1 VIRPSRVVSAGAFLV
16 ALAAV
21 PVHAQQVAPDSSTRA
36 SGTAPAARDSA
47 TVPSRPKLDPSAD
60 TNSAQANYA
69 YGIKAVYDNPA
80 EAVRAFY
87 WASRIDPSSGDA
99 MYGLWTARL
108 ITMDDAK
115 LDAYLERG
123 RAKRTPSQL
132 ALDSLI
138 YRAYEVNPFLFS
150 SIDGALKRRTLEADA
165 SRIVPRLT
173 PMQRIEFVERRMQEA
188 EKHPELAYSEG
199 RFQAAL
205 DAYAFQLYASRLF
218 GEVRAKKNPS
228 PKEKRY
234 AEMVK
239 VELGFSRA
247 DMHAK
252 RARIFFQLH
261 ELDSASTE
269 MTAALSAMEAQDSG
283 AAQLLYLSKAIFDQS
298 LGMIYEHDRRFD
310 LAREA
315 YGRALQE
322 DLSYYPAHSR
332 IAQLE
337 LEKGDTTSA
346 LSEMDLAVQ
355 LEPGDPALRYR
366 YAEVLV
372 HARRDAEAA
381 QQLRKSIA
389 LDAYYGSPHLL
400 LATIGDLEDY
410 AAAAIDEYQRYVAL
424 AARNDPQLPRVKMRL
439 AKLSAS
445 LASTQPH

>member
-1 VIRPSRVVSAGAFLV
+1 VRAVSRSIAASGVVF
-16 ALAAV
+16 ALIASSLR
-21 PVHAQQVAPDSSTRA
+21 AQQPLADSSARA
-36 SGTAPAARDSA
+36 ADTAAAPA
-47 TVPSRPKLDPSAD
+47 RPKLDPNAD

-69 YGIKAVYDNPA
+69 YGMKMIDENP
-80 EAVRAFY
+80 EESVRAFY

-99 MYGLWTARL
+99 MYALWTARL
-108 ITMDDAK
+108 ITMGDAQ

-123 RAKRTPSQL
+123 RAKRTPGQL

-150 SIDGALKRRTLEADA
+150 SVDGALMRRKLEADA

-173 PMQRIEFVERRMQEA
+173 PMQRIEFVERRMREA

-218 GEVRAKKNPS
+218 GEMPAKKNPTA
-228 PKEKRY
+228 KEKRY

-252 RARIFFQLH
+252 RARIFFRLH
-261 ELDSASTE
+261 QLDSASTE

-283 AAQLLYLSKAIFDQS
+283 GSQLLYLSKAIFDQS

-322 DLSYYPAHSR
+322 DLSYYPAHSHL
-332 IAQLE
+332 AQLE
-337 LEKGDTTSA
+337 LELGDTTSA
-346 LSEMDLAVQ
+346 LSEMDLAV
-355 LEPGDPALRYR
+355 LLAPGDPALRFG

-372 HARRDAEAA
+372 SMRRDADAA
-381 QQLRKSIA
+381 QQLRTAIA
-389 LDAYYGSPHLL
+389 LDPFYGSPHLL
-400 LATIGDLEDY
+400 LATIGDLEEYQSD
-410 AAAAIDEYQRYVAL
+410 AVAEYQRYLAL
-424 AARNDPQLPRVKMRL
+424 ATRNDPQLPRVKTRL
-439 AKLSAS
+439 AKLTAS
-445 LASTQPH
+445 LASTKSH

>member
-1 VIRPSRVVSAGAFLV
+1 MNPVLRAV
-16 ALAAV
+16 ARTLPLLIPLASV
-21 PVHAQQVAPDSSTRA
+21 RAQQVAPDSSARA
-36 SGTAPAARDSA
+36 LAAVPEARDTA
-47 TVPSRPKLDPSAD
+47 LVPSRPKLDPGAD

-69 YGIKAVYDNPA
+69 YGMKTVFDNPA

-108 ITMDDAK
+108 ITMDDAH

-150 SIDGALKRRTLEADA
+150 SIDGALKRRMLEADA
-165 SRIVPRLT
+165 SRIVPRLS
-173 PMQRIEFVERRMQEA
+173 PMQRIEFVEHRMQEA

-218 GEVRAKKNPS
+218 GEVREKKNPS

-322 DLSYYPAHSR
+322 DLSYYPAHSC

-337 LEKGDTTSA
+337 LTQSDTAGA

-355 LEPGDPALRYR
+355 LEPSDPALRYR
-366 YAEVLV
+366 YAEILV
-372 HARRDAEAA
+372 HTRRDAEAA
-381 QQLRKSIA
+381 QQLRKAIV
-389 LDAYYGSPHLL
+389 LDPYYGAPHLL
-400 LATIGDLEDY
+400 LATIGDIEDY
-410 AAAAIDEYQRYVAL
+410 TNDAIAEYQQFVAL
-424 AARNDPQLPRVKMRL
+424 ATRNDPRLPRVKTRL
-439 AKLSAS
+439 ATLTAN

>member
-1 VIRPSRVVSAGAFLV
+1 MVAGSLLLV
-16 ALAAV
+16 CA
-21 PVHAQQVAPDSSTRA
+21 
-36 SGTAPAARDSA
+36 GPAARAQASRDSA
-47 TVPSRPKLDPSAD
+47 DISARPKLDSAAD

-69 YGIKAVYDNPA
+69 YGMKMVYDNPE

-99 MYGLWTARL
+99 MYALWTARL
-108 ITMDDAK
+108 IMMSDAE

-123 RAKRTPSQL
+123 KAMRTHSQL

-150 SIDGALKRRTLEADA
+150 SIDGALMRRTLQADA
-165 SRIVPRLT
+165 SRIVPKLT
-173 PMQRIEFVERRMQEA
+173 EQKRSEFVARRMRDA
-188 EKHPELAYSEG
+188 ENQPSIAYSEG

-205 DAYAFQLYASRLF
+205 DAYAFQLEASLLF
-218 GEVRAKKNPS
+218 GEMRAKKNPS
-228 PKEKRY
+228 AKEKRY

-239 VELGFSRA
+239 VGLTYARA

-252 RARIFFQLH
+252 RGRIFFQLH
-261 ELDSASTE
+261 QFDSASTE

-298 LGMIYEHDRRFD
+298 LGMIHEHDRRFD
-310 LAREA
+310 LARDA

-332 IAQLE
+332 LAQLE

-372 HARRDAEAA
+372 HSRRDAEAA
-381 QQLRKSIA
+381 QQLRASIA

-410 AAAAIDEYQRYVAL
+410 ATDAIDEYQRYVAL
-424 AARNDPQLPRVKMRL
+424 AARNDPQLPHVKMRL

-445 LASTQPH
+445 VASTQPH

>member
-1 VIRPSRVVSAGAFLV
+1 MKFAPLAIAAGAVVLMSP
-16 ALAAV
+16 ALRLCAQNPADSGRAAL
-21 PVHAQQVAPDSSTRA
+21 TA
-36 SGTAPAARDSA
+36 SPSARDSSA
-47 TVPSRPKLDPSAD
+47 IPGRPRLDSAAD
-60 TNSAQANYA
+60 SNSAQANYA
-69 YGIKAVYDNPA
+69 YGMKMVYDNPE

-99 MYGLWTARL
+99 LYALWTAKL
-108 ITMDDAK
+108 ITMSDAE
-115 LDAYLERG
+115 LDAYLDRG
-123 RAKRTPSQL
+123 QAKRTHGQL

-150 SIDGALKRRTLEADA
+150 SIDGALMRRTLQADA

-173 PMQRIEFVERRMQEA
+173 ADQRSEFVARRMRAA
-188 EKHPELAYSEG
+188 ENQPSIAYSEG

-205 DAYAFQLYASRLF
+205 DAYAFQLEASRLF
-218 GEVRAKKNPS
+218 GEMRAKKNPNA
-228 PKEKRY
+228 KEKRY

-239 VELGFSRA
+239 VGLAYARA

-261 ELDSASTE
+261 QLDSASTE

-298 LGMIYEHDRRFD
+298 LGMIHEHDRRFD

-337 LEKGDTTSA
+337 LENGDTTNA

-355 LEPGDPALRYR
+355 LEPGDPTLRCR

-372 HARRDAEAA
+372 YARRDAEAA
-381 QQLRKSIA
+381 QQLRKAIA
-389 LDAYYGSPHLL
+389 LDAQYGSPHLL
-400 LATIGDLEDY
+400 LATIGDLEGYTSD
-410 AAAAIDEYQRYVAL
+410 AIDEYQRYVAL
-424 AARNDPQLPRVKMRL
+424 AARSDPQLPRVKMRL
-439 AKLSAS
+439 AKLSAG